1 MNTFIPYKKALSIL
15 EEHKGDFPIVS
26 KNIQDCIGN
35 YLAEDLVADRD
46 FPPFDRVT
54 MDGIAIVYE
63 SFKNGQRTFKIEAT
77 AAAGTAQKTL
87 DDALNCIEVMTGTIM
102 PNGVDT
108 VIRYEDLTLENNQ
121 ATINLDTLK
130 YKQNVHFKG
139 MDITQGTNIVPKGKQ
154 LSSAEIN
161 IAAAVGKSTLKVK
174 QLPKV
179 VIFSTGDELVDVY
192 ETPKLHQIRR
202 SNIYGIQAT
211 LKEWGISA
219 TLEHLADD
227 KAQML
232 KVISKALDV
241 YDLFVFTG
249 GVSKGKFDYLPDVLE
264 KLKVTKHFHK
274 IQQRPGK
281 PFWFG
286 SNAQEK
292 KIFALPGNPVSSFV
306 CTYVYLKFWL
316 QKSLGI
322 ESDPLYVKLK
332 SDVTFKPDL
341 VYFLQANLKSEPDGT
356 LMAEPIKGNG
366 SGDFANL
373 TTADGFLILPQEKNQ
388 FKKGEVFEFIVYRQN
403 SFL

>member
-1 MNTFIPYKKALSIL
+1 MNTFILYEKALSIL
-15 EEHKGDFPIVS
+15 KEHKGNFPIES
-26 KNIQDCIGN
+26 KNIQNCIGN

-54 MDGIAIVYE
+54 MDGIAIVYN
-63 SFKNGQRTFKIEAT
+63 SFKNGQRTFKIETT
-77 AAAGTAQKTL
+77 AAAGTPQKTL
-87 DDALNCIEVMTGTIM
+87 ADPSNCIEVMTGAIM
-102 PNGVDT
+102 PNSVDT
-108 VIRYEDLTLENNQ
+108 VIRYEDLTIENHQ
-121 ATINLDTLK
+121 ATINLEALK

-139 MDITQGTNIVPKGKQ
+139 MDLAQGTTIVPKGKQ

-161 IAAAVGKSTLKVK
+161 VAAAVGKSTLKVS

-179 VIFSTGDELVDVY
+179 VIFSTGDELVDVH
-192 ETPKLHQIRR
+192 ETPELHQIRR

-227 KAQML
+227 KDEML
-232 KVISKALDV
+232 KVISKALND
-241 YDLFVFTG
+241 YELFVFTG

-286 SNAQEK
+286 SNTNGK

-306 CTYVYLKFWL
+306 CVYMYLRFWL
-316 QKSLGI
+316 QESLSVKQ
-322 ESDPLYVKLK
+322 ETLYVKLK
-332 SDVTFKPDL
+332 NDVEFKPNL
-341 VYFLQANLKSEPDGT
+341 VYFLEAKLESQSDGS
-356 LMAEPIKGNG
+356 LVADAVKGNG

-373 TTADGFLILPQEKNQ
+373 VKTDGFLILPQNKSQ
-388 FKKGEVFEFIVYRQN
+388 FFANEVYPFVSYR
-403 SFL
+403 SKW